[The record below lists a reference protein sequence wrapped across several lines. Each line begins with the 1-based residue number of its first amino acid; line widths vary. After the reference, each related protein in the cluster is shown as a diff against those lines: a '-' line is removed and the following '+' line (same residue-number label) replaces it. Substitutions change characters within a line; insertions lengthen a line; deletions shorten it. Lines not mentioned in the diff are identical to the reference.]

1 MCSSVQFLRTIKH
14 VGISIATTTI
24 IMIAADAV
32 LARDALGIDLKKL
45 TKRHLV
51 NDPLPSLAAE
61 SIDQTANWYDD
72 NPSATSKQEWELE
85 FDINPQYDLKLRQ
98 TKIAGIHNGEATTY
112 TCVAGFCSHIGA
124 GLISGNTATDV
135 ISYNIE
141 TLQVMIQKESQFFG
155 QTFIKPRVGL
165 NLLDITLKY
174 SGVGKPKSDD
184 IVMPIPIV
192 GVYSELPLNGDTKL
206 YFESNLFAFDINKT
220 KYKHIDTYFGVS
232 HKISETFEFIF
243 GFKKIKYSIS
253 NTGGSANIQLDIKQ
267 NTPFLGVS
275 VIFSP

>member
-1 MCSSVQFLRTIKH
+1 MCSSAQFLRQIKRIG
-14 VGISIATTTI
+14 VSVATTTI

-112 TCVAGFCSHIGA
+112 TCVYPNMF
-124 GLISGNTATDV
+124 
-135 ISYNIE
+135 
-141 TLQVMIQKESQFFG
+141 
-155 QTFIKPRVGL
+155 
-165 NLLDITLKY
+165 
-174 SGVGKPKSDD
+174 
-184 IVMPIPIV
+184 
-192 GVYSELPLNGDTKL
+192 
-206 YFESNLFAFDINKT
+206 
-220 KYKHIDTYFGVS
+220 
-232 HKISETFEFIF
+232 
-243 GFKKIKYSIS
+243 
-253 NTGGSANIQLDIKQ
+253 
-267 NTPFLGVS
+267 
-275 VIFSP
+275 